1 MKVSA
6 YAAKASKSLLTSYSF
21 ERCEPLNHDG
31 VIDIHYCGICPSDI
45 HQVRDEWGG
54 NSKFPIVFGHEII
67 GKVFKIG
74 PKVTRFKKYDSVGMG
89 CMVDSCRY
97 CDEFAKGLEQYR
109 TGGGPPHLLS
119 RTGYS
124 RHQDTDTGWVFKQD
138 DSQ

>member
-1 MKVSA
+1 MLQKRPNHC
-6 YAAKASKSLLTSYSF
+6 LLHTLL
-21 ERCEPLNHDG
+21 RGEPLNHDG

-97 CDEFAKGLEQYR
+97 CDEFAKGLEQ
-109 TGGGPPHLLS
+109 HVLVVVLL
-119 RTGYS
+119 TYYHEQVIQGIKTPTQGGYS
-124 RHQDTDTGWVFKQD
+124 NRMIVNEYFT
-138 DSQ
+138 S